1 MPAFKKPQDIKV
13 GVIGYGGAFN
23 MGRQHLSEM
32 KAAGM
37 TPFAVC
43 ELDPDRLKVAEKDFR
58 GIETYASLDAMLKRS
73 DVNLLVHITPHH
85 LHYPLA
91 MKCVKAGKHVV
102 TEKPFVLTT
111 AQADRLIGA
120 AEKQGVTVS
129 TYHNRHWDGN
139 IIRAVREVVDKG
151 ILGDVYRVEA
161 HMDAFGG
168 YAMPMDW
175 WRTSR
180 SISGGVLYDWGVH
193 LLEYGL
199 QVIRD
204 EVIEVSGFAKEG
216 YWESIAPKGYPWV
229 GDMNE
234 DEAHAVVR
242 FAGGQMLH
250 LSISMLRSEA
260 VDRPYFFSAVGTKG
274 SYNFSGEQWKTRIAN
289 RKHELVEKTGKNP
302 ASNGGKIFYR
312 NVADHFTGKA
322 ELIITPQWARRPIH
336 ILDLAGQSA
345 AKGKAMKAKY
355 G

>member
-23 MGRQHLSEM
+23 MGRQHLNEM

-37 TPFAVC
+37 KPFAVC
-43 ELDPDRLKVAEKDFR
+43 ELDPERLKVAEEDFP
-58 GIETYASLDAMLKRS
+58 GIETYGSLDAMLKQS

-111 AQADRLIGA
+111 AQADRLI
-120 AEKQGVTVS
+120 AEAKKRKVTVT
-129 TYHNRHWDGN
+129 TYHNRHWDGW
-139 IIRAVREVVDKG
+139 IVRAVREVVDKG
-151 ILGDVYRVEA
+151 VIGDVFRVEA

-168 YAMPMDW
+168 YAMPRDW
-175 WRTSR
+175 WRTSK

-199 QVIRD
+199 QIMQDDV
-204 EVIEVSGFAKEG
+204 VEVSGYAKEG
-216 YWESIAPKGYPWV
+216 YWESVAPKNYPWV

-242 FAGGQMLH
+242 FAHGQMLH

-260 VDRPYFFSAVGTKG
+260 NERPYFMSFVGTKG
-274 SYNFSGEQWKTRIAN
+274 SYNLTWDHWKTRIAN
-289 RKHELVEKTGKNP
+289 RKRELVEKTGKHP
-302 ASNGGKIFYR
+302 KSNGGKIFYK

-322 ELIITPQWARRPIH
+322 DLVITPQWARRPIH
-336 ILDLAGQSA
+336 ILDLAGRSA
-345 AKGKAMKAKY
+345 TQGKALKAKY